1 LGFLKKRAVN
11 TPIISLQE
19 VVNTNSVRPVE
30 EIRRLEDELRMIKE
44 ANRQQLRQ
52 IEDAGK

>member
-1 LGFLKKRAVN
+1 
-11 TPIISLQE
+11 